1 MTDKAGTPSAGSAAA
16 DKNADLERPAT
27 TGPAGPAAA
36 DKSEDGT
43 PHAVAQGPAGTAAA
57 DEVGD
62 TADPVAQGPAGPAAA
77 DESEDG
83 TPDAVAQGPAGAAP
97 APRTAGPAGTNRPRG
112 KGRKARTGKPPPG
125 KDDTSAGPGPERGV
139 HAPSAEPDAHDADTD
154 AATGAY
160 GGSPAAEASGKGGP
174 SAREARAVEHEG
186 GESDGGTGSDGTGSG
201 GGVAADRADAT
212 GPAGEGPSSGDGG
225 TGGSAGAGAPTARV
239 PGGGRGPD
247 RPGSSG
253 PGRREPGGGGP
264 GAGSPGDTGGPRWGG
279 PGRGGP
285 GGTGGPGDGADRR
298 PRRPRRWMRWAA
310 LGLSV
315 VLLAAAGAGWWFY
328 RKLDSNITTDIN
340 AAAELRAYEKERPV
354 PVATDAQ
361 NILLLGSDTRAGEGN
376 SKYGRDEGGGGS
388 QRSDTTILLHIAADR
403 KSATAM
409 SIPRDLVVTIPS
421 CGKGD
426 GSRTKERVAQFNW
439 AFQFGGAA
447 CTIRTVE
454 KFTGIR
460 IDHHMVIDFR
470 GFKDMVD
477 AVDGVEVCLKEPI
490 DDKDARLKLPA
501 GPQTLHGEQAL
512 GFVRA
517 RKTLG
522 NGSDTARMERQQR
535 FLGALVKKVQ
545 SNGVLL
551 NPTRLYPVL
560 DAATK
565 SITTDPGLDSLR
577 DLYDLTRSIRS
588 IPTEKVQFLT
598 VPRQPHSSNPNRDE
612 LVQPEAGQLFK
623 SLREDAPV
631 TVVPTDE
638 EATGKPEAE
647 GTTGPSPTPTFP
659 GTNAAEGMCE

>member
-1 MTDKAGTPSAGSAAA
+1 MTDKAGTGPAGSAAA
-16 DKNADLERPAT
+16 DENANPEH
-27 TGPAGPAAA
+27 AAA
-36 DKSEDGT
+36 PGAAMGT
-43 PHAVAQGPAGTAAA
+43 GGATGA
-57 DEVGD
+57 DEVG
-62 TADPVAQGPAGPAAA
+62 TA
-77 DESEDG
+77 S
-83 TPDAVAQGPAGAAP
+83 AVADG
-97 APRTAGPAGTNRPRG
+97 
-112 KGRKARTGKPPPG
+112 
-125 KDDTSAGPGPERGV
+125 
-139 HAPSAEPDAHDADTD
+139 DAT
-154 AATGAY
+154 
-160 GGSPAAEASGKGGP
+160 P
-174 SAREARAVEHEG
+174 
-186 GESDGGTGSDGTGSG
+186 
-201 GGVAADRADAT
+201 ADRAAS
-212 GPAGEGPSSGDGG
+212 ASSGDGPADA
-225 TGGSAGAGAPTARV
+225 TAGDT
-239 PGGGRGPD
+239 PGG
-247 RPGSSG
+247 
-253 PGRREPGGGGP
+253 
-264 GAGSPGDTGGPRWGG
+264 AAAGG
-279 PGRGGP
+279 PGRSGPVDATAGGSTRADGGHGP
-285 GGTGGPGDGADRR
+285 GDDGPGDGSGADGNGDDGHGHGASGPDGGNGSGPGDGGDGGDGDAGGHGDGDARS
-298 PRRPRRWMRWAA
+298 PRRPRQLMRWAA
-310 LGLSV
+310 LGLSL

-328 RKLDSNITTDIN
+328 RKLDANITTDTT
-340 AAAELRAYEKERPV
+340 AATELKTYEEERPT
-354 PVATDAQ
+354 PVVTGAQ

-376 SKYGRDEGGGGS
+376 DKYGRDEGGGGS

-426 GSRTKERVAQFNW
+426 GERTKEQVAQFNW

-460 IDHHMVIDFR
+460 IDHHMVIDFQ

-477 AVDGVEVCLKEPI
+477 AVDGVEVCLEQPI

-501 GPQTLHGEQAL
+501 GRQTLDGEQAL

-522 NGSDTARMERQQR
+522 DGSDTERMERQQQ

-612 LVQPEAGQLFK
+612 LVQPEAGRLFE
-623 SLREDAPV
+623 SLREDDPV
-631 TVVPTDE
+631 TVVPNGE
-638 EATGKPEAE
+638 EATVESDAE
-647 GTTGPSPTPTFP
+647 GTAEPSPTPTFP
-659 GTNAAEGMCE
+659 GTNAAQGMCE